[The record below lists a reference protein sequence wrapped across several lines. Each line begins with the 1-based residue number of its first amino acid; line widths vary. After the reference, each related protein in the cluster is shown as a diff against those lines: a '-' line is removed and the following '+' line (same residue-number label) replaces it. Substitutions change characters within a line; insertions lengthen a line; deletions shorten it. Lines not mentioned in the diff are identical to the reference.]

1 MKIGGDQSLSV
12 VDQNEA
18 ALEVQARFGKGH
30 LSARRR
36 SNRCPDRGGQINP
49 KMGTPGL
56 AIEDALASEPRRAP
70 GPDHRHDEAI
80 PESVQVR
87 ETAEALRLAF
97 ALGGDAGEEERVC
110 RRDLVCRQTIDLLDI
125 KITGGDG
132 QGLAGG
138 TVWRGDGQDLGER
151 GVAVETEEKPAVGR
165 GHADN
170 LAVQIKG
177 SERCRPTYGVATL
190 DEPARQIERRGRC
203 GNWGAKPDQSRAA
216 KGQARQKRP
225 AVQAEV
231 SCQRFRASAG
241 LA

>member
-1 MKIGGDQSLSV
+1 M

-18 ALEVQARFGKGH
+18 AFEMQACLGKAH

-36 SNRCPDRGGQINP
+36 SNRRPDRGGQINP
-49 KMGTPGL
+49 KMGTPGF
-56 AIEDALASEPRRAP
+56 AIEDALAAEPRRAP

-97 ALGGDAGEEERVC
+97 ALGGDAGQQERVF
-110 RRDLVCRQTIDLLDI
+110 RRDLVGRQTIDLLDI
-125 KITGGDG
+125 KIAGGDG

-151 GVAVETEEKPAVGR
+151 GVAVETEEKPAIGR

-177 SERCRPTYGVATL
+177 GEGCRLPNGKTTL
-190 DEPARQIERRGRC
+190 NEPARQIQRRGRG
-203 GNWGAKPDQSRAA
+203 GNWGANPDQGRAA
-216 KGQARQKRP
+216 
-225 AVQAEV
+225 
-231 SCQRFRASAG
+231 
-241 LA
+241 